1 MKKIFVSLMALCLST
16 FAFQG
21 ELKAVSEPVKTQQA
35 QITDAQKAEKL
46 IQRLNEINAMD
57 IRTMN
62 PSQKKSLKAEV
73 YSIRQDL
80 NAISGGIYISFAA
93 ILIIILLL
101 ILL

>member
-1 MKKIFVSLMALCLST
+1 MKKIFVPLMALSLST

-21 ELKAVSEPVKTQQA
+21 DLKAVSEPVKQQV
-35 QITDAQKAEKL
+35 QLTDAQKANKL
-46 IQRLNEINAMD
+46 IERLNEINAMD
-57 IRTMN
+57 IRSMN
-62 PSQKKSLKAEV
+62 ASQKKTLKAEV

-93 ILIIILLL
+93 ILVIILLL

>member
-1 MKKIFVSLMALCLST
+1 MKKIFVSIMALSLST

-21 ELKAVSEPVKTQQA
+21 QLKAVSEPVKQQV
-35 QITDAQKAEKL
+35 QLSDAQKAEKL
-46 IQRLNEINAMD
+46 IQRLNDINSMD
-57 IRTMN
+57 IRNMN
-62 PSQKKSLKAEV
+62 PNQKKSLKAEV
-73 YSIRQDL
+73 YNIRQDL